1 MCPPF
6 AVLAVLPPVSWCL
19 VTERWG
25 LWTGRSSLS
34 LTNAQKPWSGCLQL
48 RPAAP
53 VGAPKESAERVGFP
67 KGLSAQRLLKEV
79 PTPHLWGLRQEK
91 SGAHIRLQMVLCN
104 PSAPKPSWW
113 GFPKVGQYMC
123 GWGGVKK
130 RRWAPRLPQCQVTR
144 GFCA

>member
-1 MCPPF
+1 MSSICSLGCAPSS
-6 AVLAVLPPVSWCL
+6 VLVSGNRALGPLDRAEQPLPDKCSEALGWVS
-19 VTERWG
+19 VV
-25 LWTGRSSLS
+25 
-34 LTNAQKPWSGCLQL
+34 